1 MMKKSNS
8 LHPATIAAR
17 ANGVIDYASGGVVPP
32 IQLSTTFAR
41 DHNNQLLNTAN
52 LYGRD
57 HSDIV
62 RIAQDI
68 LCELEHADETLL
80 FPSGMAAI
88 AAVMRSGRNGGSIIL
103 QSGIYWGTTK
113 WVREFCQR
121 REIALYELDCSI
133 STDLDRM
140 INEKKPDIVFMET
153 PSNPWLK
160 IVDVARAAK
169 TCKSSNSLLVVDAT
183 AATPVLSRPL
193 DMGAHI
199 VMHSA
204 TKAINGHSDVLAG
217 VLSVANK
224 ATPQWQMIKS
234 DRKEAGAVIGNFEAW
249 LLVRGLRTLPLR
261 IERMC
266 ENAMAVAKFL
276 SVHDKVEQVLFPG
289 LTTHAGHQ
297 LAKTQMPGGFGFLM
311 SVLVRGNRDETLK
324 ACGALNL
331 IHRAT
336 SLGGVE
342 SLVEHRQTIEPDLPE
357 NLLRFSI
364 GIENIH
370 DLLGDL
376 DQALSVIK

>member
-1 MMKKSNS
+1 MKKTNS

-17 ANGVIDYASGGVVPP
+17 ANGIIDNASGGVVPP

-41 DHNNQLLNTAN
+41 DRDNQLLNTAN

-68 LCELEHADETLL
+68 LCELEHASETLL

-88 AAVMRSGRNGGSIIL
+88 AAVMRSVKNGGSIIL
-103 QSGIYWGTTK
+103 QSGIYWGTIK
-113 WVREFCQR
+113 WIRDFCQR
-121 REIALYELDCSI
+121 RDVTLYEFDCSI
-133 STDLDRM
+133 GDAMERM
-140 INEKKPDIVFMET
+140 ISEKKPDIVFVET

-160 IVDVARAAK
+160 IVDIARAAK
-169 TCKSSNSLLVVDAT
+169 SCKSANSLLVVDAT
-183 AATPVLSRPL
+183 AATPVLSQPL
-193 DMGAHI
+193 AMGADI

-217 VLSVANK
+217 VLSVAN
-224 ATPQWQMIKS
+224 AASSQWQMIKS

-266 ENAMAVAKFL
+266 ENAMAVANYL
-276 SVHDKVEQVLFPG
+276 NAHDKVEQVLFPG
-289 LTTHAGHQ
+289 LITHQGHQ
-297 LAKTQMPGGFGFLM
+297 LAKSQMPGGFGFLM
-311 SVLVRGNRDETLK
+311 SVLVRSNREETLK

-342 SLVEHRQTIEPDLPE
+342 SLIEHRQTIEPDLPE
-357 NLLRFSI
+357 NLLRLSI
-364 GIENIH
+364 GIENID

-376 DQALSVIK
+376 DQALGMIE